1 MNRQQHNAGFYGRN
15 DGQAPAP
22 TSGAAPKAS
31 APGDEPNAYLQTK
44 VLTASPA
51 ELRLMLI
58 DGAIRFSEQAR
69 AGLVD
74 RDYEKSF
81 EGFSKARS
89 IITELI
95 SGLNPKVDPELC
107 DRLTGLYT
115 YLFTRLVEASSER
128 STEILDEVIEII
140 RFERETWA
148 LLVESLSQENA
159 SASTMDSLPSAAPT
173 RSPANTGDDRM
184 MPTAARISATG

>member
-1 MNRQQHNAGFYGRN
+1 MSMQQNNAGFYGRG
-15 DGQAPAP
+15 DGQRS
-22 TSGAAPKAS
+22 SGS
-31 APGDEPNAYLQTK
+31 NAPGARRSATEEPNAYLQTK

-58 DGAIRFSEQAR
+58 DGAIRFTEQAR
-69 AGLVD
+69 AGLKE

-95 SGLNPKVDPELC
+95 SGLNPKADPELC

-115 YLFTRLVEASSER
+115 YIFTRLVEASSER
-128 STEILDEVIEII
+128 SVDILDEVIEII
-140 RFERETWA
+140 RFERETWS
-148 LLVESLSQENA
+148 LLVETLSRENA
-159 SASTMDSLPSAAPT
+159 SAASMSRIPEGGSAGMLPGPVTTSEP
-173 RSPANTGDDRM
+173 
-184 MPTAARISATG
+184 PTAGRISTTG